1 MARCKQALT
10 LCRVL
15 NHPLT
20 ALQLSLLGS
29 DPVRF
34 SQASDLGVVVVV
46 TASRLVVFTGDAL
59 TLALPFSNLSEIK
72 VDELAGGA
80 RLVAE
85 TTTGGLVS
93 LALYTRTVVPE
104 FAVLAR
110 VANDI
115 RSGRVAVLPE
125 ELKSATCA
133 VCGQPLSERGAAC
146 SRCVPRSRIA
156 LRLLGLLRPY
166 RQRVI
171 VLMAVTVLM
180 VAAQLLP
187 PWITKQIVDRVISG
201 QHPSELTWWIGGMI
215 GCALFFLITRVI
227 NGRLTSWL
235 SAHLIADLRMQ
246 LHAHLQRLKLGYHQ
260 KREAGEL
267 VGRVM
272 NDTGELNQFLVEGV
286 PFLITNALSFVAIA
300 AILVAIDPLLALL
313 VFVPV
318 PFLILGGGFFWARL
332 APYFHRQG
340 AAIGRLH
347 SELSETLG
355 GIRTVKIGNQ
365 EARRDR
371 AFDKASQHWLGM
383 RQKLERG
390 WMAFSEGM
398 MCLMSIGVALVWY
411 FAAQRIAAGVGAG
424 DSAANPFTIGDL
436 LAFVG
441 YIWMFYGPLQWFTA
455 IFNWMSHAVT
465 GAERIF
471 AVLDE
476 KPETDAPNA
485 QSITNVRGGVEFDQ
499 VRFSYER
506 GKEVL
511 KGVSFTVEPGTM
523 VGLVGKSGS
532 GKSTIISLLAR
543 FHEPDAGSIRLDG
556 VELSSLKLA
565 DVRRHL
571 GVVMQEPFLFHGSI
585 LDNIRFGRPDAPFAD
600 VIRAAKAACAHD
612 FICDKEDGYDTLVG
626 DGGVRLSGG
635 EKQRLSIARA
645 ILADPP
651 LLILD
656 EATSAVDSET
666 EAGIQLAIANLI
678 KGRTTIAIAHRLAT
692 LRDAHRLIVVD
703 DGRIVEEGT
712 HAELLAKE
720 DGHFAKLVRLQN
732 ENNRLHDGIFAP

>member
-1 MARCKQALT
+1 M
-10 LCRVL
+10 
-15 NHPLT
+15 
-20 ALQLSLLGS
+20 
-29 DPVRF
+29 RF
-34 SQASDLGVVVVV
+34 AQASDLGAVVVV
-46 TASRLVVFTGDAL
+46 TASRMVVFTGESL
-59 TLALPFSNLSEIK
+59 TWALPFGEVSEIK

-85 TTTGGLVS
+85 KVSGELVC
-93 LALYTRTVVPE
+93 LAQYTRTVVPE
-104 FAVLAR
+104 FALFAR
-110 VANDI
+110 VANDL
-115 RSGRVAVLPE
+115 RAGHEVVLPD

-146 SRCVPRSRIA
+146 ARCVPRSRIA

-166 RQRVI
+166 RPRVI
-171 VLMAVTVLM
+171 ALMIVTVLM

-201 QHPSELTWWIGGMI
+201 QHPTELPWWIGGMI
-215 GCALFFLITRVI
+215 GCAVFFLITRVI
-227 NGRLTSWL
+227 NGQLTSWL
-235 SAHLIADLRMQ
+235 SAHLIADLRIQ
-246 LHAHLQRLKLGYHQ
+246 LHAHLQRLKVGYHQ

-286 PFLITNALSFVAIA
+286 PFLVTNALSFVAIA

-318 PFLILGGGFFWARL
+318 PFLILGGSFFWARL

-355 GIRTVKIGNQ
+355 GIRTVKMGNQ

-371 AFDKASQHWLGM
+371 AFGKASAHWLGM

-411 FAAQRIAAGVGAG
+411 FAAQRIAAGLGAENA
-424 DSAANPFTIGDL
+424 AANQFTIGDL

-476 KPETDAPNA
+476 KPETDAPGA
-485 QSITNVRGGVEFDQ
+485 QTIAHVKGGVEFTD

-511 KGVSFTVEPGTM
+511 KGVSFTVAPGTM

-543 FHEPDAGSIRLDG
+543 FHEPDAGTIRLDG
-556 VELSSLKLA
+556 VDLSALQLA

-612 FICDKEDGYDTLVG
+612 FICDKEDAYDTMVG

-666 EAGIQLAIANLI
+666 EAGIQQAIANLI